1 MKPIKHQIDE
11 LLREIDDLI
20 GMKLEAESE
29 WKHHSDES
37 IRHRNRAEEAEQRMN
52 DLQDNIE
59 YRLAKITDLEEQ
71 ENGQIPGADAA
82 ESA

>member
-1 MKPIKHQIDE
+1 MKPIKHQIDA
-11 LLREIDDLI
+11 LFREIDALM
-20 GMKLEAESE
+20 GMKVEAESE
-29 WKHHSDES
+29 WKRHSDES

-59 YRLAKITDLEEQ
+59 YRLAKITDLEEKT
-71 ENGQIPGADAA
+71 NGQIPGAEAA